1 METKYINTVK
11 YNEYEISEL
20 EQCETSKIDDF
31 FDKYFKYY
39 SLKKIGKTSNYDGWL
54 YVAHINNEIIGAIRG
69 DIMWGV
75 VHIELLMVKP
85 EFRKEGIGKKLY
97 NRVIEFAQKNNC
109 NMITVETFDFQAP
122 DYWQSLGFKVDFT
135 REGYSE
141 NTLYYLSKK
150 I

>member
-1 METKYINTVK
+1 METKYTDTINYEN
-11 YNEYEISEL
+11 YNIS
-20 EQCETSKIDDF
+20 QINCYETSNLDSF

-39 SLKKIGKTSNYDGWL
+39 SLKKIGKTSNYDSWI

-85 EFRKEGIGKKLY
+85 EFRKEGIGKNLY
-97 NRVIEFAQKNNC
+97 NRVVELATKMNC

-122 DYWQSLGFKVDFT
+122 NYWQSLGFKIDFT
-135 REGYSE
+135 REGYTE

>member
-1 METKYINTVK
+1 MESKFINTINFK
-11 YNEYEISEL
+11 SYEISEI
-20 EQCETSKIDDF
+20 ECYETSNLDSF

-39 SLKKIGKTSNYDGWL
+39 SLKKIGKTSNYDSWI
-54 YVAHINNEIIGAIRG
+54 YVAHMNNEIIGAIRG

-85 EFRKEGIGKKLY
+85 EFRKEGIGKNLY
-97 NRVIEFAQKNNC
+97 NRAVEFATKMNC

-122 DYWQSLGFKVDFT
+122 DYWQSLGFKIDFT
-135 REGYSE
+135 REGYNG